1 MNTSRLRFSIL
12 SITVFAIATCI
23 PAFGQAPGQN
33 SENLAFKPSF
43 DIQLFVLIASA
54 EGTGRIDI
62 PKVLDG
68 TVRQLNDVLPF
79 RNFRVGM
86 TLLSRFKDRG
96 SIEVSGAAAPRMF
109 SQFNLGRPA
118 FYGFSIAGTS
128 VNLSSDSRALIVFE
142 SLHFSLNMPFPN
154 PTVGT
159 QVEEPSPVVN
169 SYRTMSFKNTMSVQ
183 EGTPAIVGTFNT
195 GQPDEQIVL
204 VALVRR
210 SND

>member
-1 MNTSRLRFSIL
+1 
-12 SITVFAIATCI
+12 
-23 PAFGQAPGQN
+23 
-33 SENLAFKPSF
+33 
-43 DIQLFVLIASA
+43 LIASA
-54 EGTGRIDI
+54 EGTGRTDI

-128 VNLSSDSRALIVFE
+128 VNLSSDSRGLDRIRVASFFSQYALPK
-142 SLHFSLNMPFPN
+142 SDGWNS
-154 PTVGT
+154 
-159 QVEEPSPVVN
+159 VEEPSPVVN

-183 EGTPAIVGTFNT
+183 EGTPTIVGTFNT